1 MGAEPGGQAD
11 LSVDLEARGGNR
23 NFLQAADRAWALH
36 QLALRKPMMLGLSP
50 PCTMYSALMRMWNDH
65 RMEPMTLAVRRAESD
80 VLLEFAMIC
89 AKGQLFAGRRFYFE
103 HPQTATSWTRAAV
116 VHVLSLPGVFSVDFH
131 QCAFGL
137 KSPLGMP
144 IRKAT
149 RLLTNSSGIR
159 ARFEGKLCTCTVP
172 HRRVEGSE
180 GDIV

>member
-1 MGAEPGGQAD
+1 
-11 LSVDLEARGGNR
+11 
-23 NFLQAADRAWALH
+23 
-36 QLALRKPMMLGLSP
+36 
-50 PCTMYSALMRMWNDH
+50 
-65 RMEPMTLAVRRAESD
+65 MEPMTLAVRRAESD

-116 VHVLSLPGVFSVDFH
+116 VHVLSLPGVFSVDCH

-149 RLLTNSSGIR
+149 RLLTNSYGIR

-180 GDIV
+180 GGHRLSVWSQRYPSAMCQALAEAAIEEALA